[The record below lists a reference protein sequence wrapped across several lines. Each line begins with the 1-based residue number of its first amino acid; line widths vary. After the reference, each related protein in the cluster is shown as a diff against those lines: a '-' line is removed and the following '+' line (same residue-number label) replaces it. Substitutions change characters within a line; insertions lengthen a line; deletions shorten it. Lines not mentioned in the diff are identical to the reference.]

1 VISERRQHERF
12 EINLIAEATAYHQ
25 PDHYVGM
32 TGNISQE
39 GFNIECQNHD
49 LKPGET
55 LELNLKYPSS
65 DLSASALVE
74 IVWRKEAWYTC
85 VVGIKFTSMEI
96 EARSKI
102 FELIAAEKVK
112 PSESFHNDDE
122 ELKRSEVKWQA
133 AFETVDDAIVF
144 LDMEGKIQRCNKA
157 TLNLIGGPHHELAGH
172 SLWEFTAGATQSV
185 EECFT
190 RMTDTHSQ
198 QSIVVPL
205 RDRWFKFSF
214 NSVFDEH
221 DFVIGRV
228 CVISD
233 ITDQK
238 KLEEYSV
245 KFEEMSQELTS
256 ERNKSRELLQRE
268 SKSKEYIP
276 ASDREAQLL
285 NILKTI
291 YLTIPLA
298 FEDIANGS
306 KKTIENGSFYDLTGL
321 KRTYQ
326 VDNTSY
332 GTAGMEYEHMS
343 EVNIEGPMDK
353 EFQHGMD
360 QAATQGPSAEV
371 ENKGKSIRSYRPLA
385 AVLAAVLLIAVF
397 FTYKGMMKKPMII
410 VPATQAVH
418 EDKREQIAVPDM
430 ARNRVVTVQKPDEKK
445 LKLPEPKKNI
455 RNAVRNPVPR
465 KEVPREQ
472 PLEEFA
478 DSQKEQFIVYKELF
492 NKNNRDVF
500 NTSKAAAQI
509 EDGAYQLENKTD
521 TAALHIP
528 PYHDFPNDLKAK
540 RFAP

>member
-1 VISERRQHERF
+1 
-12 EINLIAEATAYHQ
+12 
-25 PDHYVGM
+25 M

-39 GFNIECQNHD
+39 GFNLECQNHD

-74 IVWRKEAWYTC
+74 VVWRKEAWYTC
-85 VVGIKFTSMEI
+85 VVGIKFASMDI

-112 PSESFHNDDE
+112 PSESFDYDDE

-198 QSIVVPL
+198 QSIAVPL

-221 DFVIGRV
+221 HIVIGRV

-238 KLEEYSV
+238 RLEEYSV

-256 ERNKSRELLQRE
+256 ERNNFRDLLQRE
-268 SKSKEYIP
+268 SKKYIQ

-306 KKTIENGSFYDLTGL
+306 NKTIENGSFNDLTGS
-321 KRTYQ
+321 KRTYR
-326 VDNTSY
+326 VDNTY
-332 GTAGMEYEHMS
+332 YRTAGMEYEHIS
-343 EVNIEGPMDK
+343 GLNIEGPMDK
-353 EFQHGMD
+353 ELQHGMD

-371 ENKGKSIRSYRPLA
+371 ENTGKSIRSYRTLA
-385 AVLAAVLLIAVF
+385 TVLAVVLLFAVL
-397 FTYKGMMKKPMII
+397 FTFKDMMKETMII

-418 EDKREQIAVPDM
+418 EDKREQIAAPDM
-430 ARNRVVTVQKPDEKK
+430 ARARGVTVQKTSKPVERVTTPGKK
-445 LKLPEPKKNI
+445 NMKLPEPKKNI
-455 RNAVRNPVPR
+455 RSAGSGPVHR
-465 KEVPREQ
+465 KEVPVEQ
-472 PLEEFA
+472 RLEEFA
-478 DSQKEQFIVYKELF
+478 DSQQEQFIVYEELF
-492 NKNNRDVF
+492 NNNKNSRDVF
-500 NTSKAAAQI
+500 HTSEAAAQI
-509 EDGAYQLENKTD
+509 EDVAYQLENKTD

-528 PYHDFPNDLKAK
+528 PYHNFPHDLKAK

>member
-1 VISERRQHERF
+1 MGV
-12 EINLIAEATAYHQ
+12 
-25 PDHYVGM
+25 

-39 GFNIECQNHD
+39 GFNLECQNHD
-49 LKPGET
+49 FKPGET
-55 LELNLKYPSS
+55 LEFNLKYPSS

-112 PSESFHNDDE
+112 PSESFHYDDE
-122 ELKRSEVKWQA
+122 ELKRSEGKWQA
-133 AFETVDDAIVF
+133 AFETVDNAIIF
-144 LDMEGKIQRCNKA
+144 LDMECKIQRCNKA
-157 TLNLIGGPHHELAGH
+157 ALNLIGEPHHELAGH

-185 EECFT
+185 GECFT

-198 QSIVVPL
+198 ESIVVPL

-268 SKSKEYIP
+268 SKEYIQ

-291 YLTIPLA
+291 SIA
-298 FEDIANGS
+298 FKDIANGS
-306 KKTIENGSFYDLTGL
+306 QKTIENGSFYDLTGL

-326 VDNTSY
+326 VENTSY
-332 GTAGMEYEHMS
+332 GTAGMEYEDIS
-343 EVNIEGPMDK
+343 GVNIEGPMDK
-353 EFQHGMD
+353 ELQHGMD

-385 AVLAAVLLIAVF
+385 AVLAVVLFIAVF
-397 FTYKGMMKKPMII
+397 TYKDMMKKPMAI
-410 VPATQAVH
+410 VPAAQAVH
-418 EDKREQIAVPDM
+418 EDKKKQIAVPDM
-430 ARNRVVTVQKPDEKK
+430 ARARSVTVQKTSNSVKRVNTPGKK
-445 LKLPEPKKNI
+445 KFKLPEPKKNI
-455 RNAVRNPVPR
+455 RTAVRHPAPR

-472 PLEEFA
+472 HLKEFA
-478 DSQKEQFIVYKELF
+478 DSQKEQFIVYEELSNN
-492 NKNNRDVF
+492 NKNNWDVF
-500 NTSKAAAQI
+500 HTSEAAAQI
-509 EDGAYQLENKTD
+509 EDGAYQLGNKTD
-521 TAALHIP
+521 TAALRIP
-528 PYHDFPNDLKAK
+528 HYYDFPHDLKSK
-540 RFAP
+540 EFAP

>member
-1 VISERRQHERF
+1 
-12 EINLIAEATAYHQ
+12 
-25 PDHYVGM
+25 
-32 TGNISQE
+32 
-39 GFNIECQNHD
+39 
-49 LKPGET
+49 
-55 LELNLKYPSS
+55 
-65 DLSASALVE
+65 
-74 IVWRKEAWYTC
+74 
-85 VVGIKFTSMEI
+85 MEI

-112 PSESFHNDDE
+112 PSESFHYDDD

-133 AFETVDDAIVF
+133 AFETVDNAIIF

-157 TLNLIGGPHHELAGH
+157 TLNLIGEPHHELAGH

-198 QSIVVPL
+198 ESIVVPL

-268 SKSKEYIP
+268 SKEYIP

-306 KKTIENGSFYDLTGL
+306 QKTIENGSFYDLTGL
-321 KRTYQ
+321 KRKYQ
-326 VDNTSY
+326 AENTSY
-332 GTAGMEYEHMS
+332 GIAGMEYKHIS
-343 EVNIEGPMDK
+343 GVNIEGPMDK
-353 EFQHGMD
+353 ELQHGMD

-385 AVLAAVLLIAVF
+385 AVLAVVLLIAVF
-397 FTYKGMMKKPMII
+397 FTYKDMMKKPMII

-418 EDKREQIAVPDM
+418 EDKRKQIAVPDM
-430 ARNRVVTVQKPDEKK
+430 ARDQGVTVQKTSKPVERVNTPGKK
-445 LKLPEPKKNI
+445 KFKLPEPKKNI
-455 RNAVRNPVPR
+455 RSAGSSPVHR
-465 KEVPREQ
+465 KEVPMEQ

-478 DSQKEQFIVYKELF
+478 DSQKEQFIVYEELSNN

-500 NTSKAAAQI
+500 HTSEAAAQI
-509 EDGAYQLENKTD
+509 EDGAYQMGNKTD
-521 TAALHIP
+521 TATLRIP
-528 PYHDFPNDLKAK
+528 QYHDFPHDLKAK
-540 RFAP
+540 EFAP